1 MRFGPLQDAD
11 NVLLNMGINQ
21 SRLRKSVQD
30 LSSGLR
36 ISSAADDPSGLAIA
50 ESLRSVSQGLQEGQT
65 QIQTANNALVV
76 ADGAMQSITKILQR
90 MRGLVVEA
98 NSDVNSDQQ
107 KANLQAELDQ
117 LKLEINRIAINTNF
131 NGRTLLDGSLSAS
144 LPQPAQAIS
153 VQNPTLAGGG
163 SFIQVPDITPY
174 DGIKVSPYTEQCEF
188 TFSVDSYDAAA
199 NQLNV
204 TVTATSS
211 DPTFG
216 PAQVSSFTVDN
227 GTNFPSGF
235 TGPTPG
241 MPTYVVTDA
250 AGNPIV
256 SFNTNNLSAADVG
269 QVATFATV
277 PTQPQ
282 PPQNAHPLYVNTG
295 SNEGATIAVSIDSCT
310 TQSLGL
316 SYVQVGTTLTNQA
329 SEARLDNA
337 IDIITSQQ
345 ATVGAQEVSLN
356 YASSDNAIQYT
367 NQVASESS
375 IRDANVAQE
384 VGDFTKEQILTQV
397 GTSVLSQMEVS
408 TGLLTNLLIGA
419 LGAQTLAARIA

>member
-1 MRFGPLQDAD
+1 MQLGPMQGAD
-11 NVLLNMGINQ
+11 NVLLNLGNEQ
-21 SRLRKSVQD
+21 SRLKKTVQD

-36 ISSAADDPSGLAIA
+36 INGAADDPSGLAIA
-50 ESLRSVSQGLQEGQT
+50 ENLRSVSAGLQEGQQ
-65 QIQTANNALVV
+65 QIQTAHNALTV

-98 NSDVNSDQQ
+98 NSDVNSSTQ
-107 KANLQAELDQ
+107 KANIQAELDQ
-117 LKLEINRIAINTNF
+117 LKLEINRIATNTNF

-144 LPQPAQAIS
+144 LPQPAQALS
-153 VQNPTLAGGG
+153 VLNPTLAGGG
-163 SFIQVPDITPY
+163 TFIQVPDITPY

-188 TFSVDSYDAAA
+188 TFSVDSYDASTNA
-199 NQLNV
+199 LNV

-216 PAQVSSFTVDN
+216 PAQVSQFTVDN

-282 PPQNAHPLYVNTG
+282 APPNAHPLYVNTG
-295 SNEGATIAVSIDSCT
+295 SNEGATIAVSIDACS
-310 TQSLGL
+310 TQSLGI
-316 SYVQVGTTLTNQA
+316 SFVSVGTELTNQA

-337 IDIITSQQ
+337 IDLVTSQQ
-345 ATVGAQEVSLN
+345 ARIGAQEVALN
-356 YASSDNAIQYT
+356 YASDDNATQYT

-384 VGDFTKEQILTQV
+384 VGDMTKEQILVQV

-408 TGLLTNLLIGA
+408 TGLLTNLMIGA
-419 LGAQTLAARIA
+419 LGAQTLAARA